1 MNTSMKRLEIAVN
14 ISLLCAFIMVAA
26 LAGQRFWSA
35 RTNARTASPEI
46 GTKVSLAG
54 ADWSKSDRNLVL
66 ALSTTC
72 HFCSESAPFYKELV
86 HDAAERGIQIIA
98 VLPQAQSASR
108 SYLDGLGIHV
118 QNIFQSS
125 LDSVEA
131 KATPTLL
138 IVDKAGTINKA
149 WVGKLESQ
157 REKQVIASLQ

>member
-35 RTNARTASPEI
+35 RANARTASPEI

-72 HFCSESAPFYKELV
+72 RFCSESAPFYRELV
-86 HDAAERGIQIIA
+86 RDAAERGIQIIA
-98 VLPQAQSASR
+98 VLPQALSESR
-108 SYLDGLGIHV
+108 SYLDGLGVDV
-118 QNIFQSS
+118 QNILQSP
-125 LDSVEA
+125 LDSVKA

-138 IVDKAGTINKA
+138 IVDKTGTINKA